1 MTWCLGGVTVRKT
14 GMSRIFVG
22 SQMASASRIASAP
35 QETSSPRRG
44 KSPVG
49 ASPASAAAEWEKA
62 GRIEVQNSS
71 QREVHWTSNWGVSV
85 MQAGALRRCADRFQA
100 HLQL

>member
-35 QETSSPRRG
+35 QESIRPRRG
-44 KSPVG
+44 NSPLG
-49 ASPASAAAEWEKA
+49 ASPASAASDWEKA
-62 GRIEVQNSS
+62 GGMEVQNSS
-71 QREVHWTSNWGVSV
+71 QRDVHWTSNWGASV
-85 MQAGALRRCADRFQA
+85 MQAGALRRRADRFQA
-100 HLQL
+100 HRQL